1 MLNSKVFITNP
12 QSLVNQLNECLQDES
27 NKVVQI
33 KRMETV
39 PISSSKVMTVLVY
52 DNESDNFLDG
62 AKQYLNTQFE
72 ILNNASTDEPIKEE
86 KEE

>member
-1 MLNSKVFITNP
+1 
-12 QSLVNQLNECLQDES
+12 
-27 NKVVQI
+27 
-33 KRMETV
+33 
-39 PISSSKVMTVLVY
+39 MTVLVY